1 MVFHLSQ
8 REIEIAK
15 QKFEEKDRSKNG
27 YIDFEQLSA
36 RI

>member
-1 MVFHLSQ
+1 MVFHLNQ

-15 QKFEEKDRSKNG
+15 QKFEEIDRSKNG
-27 YIDFEQLSA
+27 FIDFEQLSA